1 MKTDTCIGFQP
12 NPSDIGK
19 YVLRTSALRAVNRKE
34 TAAMSLKEYA
44 ETTVI
49 TAAISSWALVGYQLI
64 QFFS

>member
-1 MKTDTCIGFQP
+1 MKTDTC
-12 NPSDIGK
+12 IGK

-34 TAAMSLKEYA
+34 IAAMSLKEYA
-44 ETTVI
+44 ETAII